1 MGVISRVRV
10 ALMKTAEGVFEFTR
24 WEESAYSEPDA
35 SPKLTQA
42 RVSNNFHGDI
52 EGSSDLVYVMTYL
65 TDDRGTFLG
74 YEQVQGTL
82 SDRDGTFVL
91 RHDGTFGD
99 GSVRADLKIV
109 AGSGTGALSG
119 ISGEGEY
126 VATHG
131 QKQSPYTIRW
141 RIDGAGSTDS

>member
-1 MGVISRVRV
+1 
-10 ALMKTAEGVFEFTR
+10 MKSAEGVFEFTR

-42 RVSNNFHGDI
+42 RISNNFHGDI
-52 EGSSDLVYVMTYL
+52 EGSSDLVYVMTYIS
-65 TDDRGTFLG
+65 DDRATFLG
-74 YEQVQGTL
+74 YEQVRGTL
-82 SDRDGTFVL
+82 SDLDGSFVLQHEGTFADGT
-91 RHDGTFGD
+91 
-99 GSVRADLKIV
+99 VRAKLKIV
-109 AGSGTGALSG
+109 TSSGTGGLTG

-141 RIDGAGSTDS
+141 QIDGAGSTDS

>member
-1 MGVISRVRV
+1 
-10 ALMKTAEGVFEFTR
+10 MKTAEGVFEFTR

-42 RVSNNFHGDI
+42 RISNAFHGDI
-52 EGSSDLVYVMTYL
+52 QGSSDLVYVMTYIS
-65 TDDRGTFLG
+65 DDRGTFLG

-82 SDRDGTFVL
+82 SDRDGSFVL
-91 RHDGTFGD
+91 RHDGTFD
-99 GSVRADLKIV
+99 EGSVRADLKIV
-109 AGSGTGALSG
+109 AGSGTGALTG

>member
-1 MGVISRVRV
+1 
-10 ALMKTAEGVFEFTR
+10 MKTAEGVFEFTR

-42 RVSNNFHGDI
+42 RISNNFHGDI
-52 EGSSDLVYVMTYL
+52 EGSSDLVYVMTYIS
-65 TDDRGTFLG
+65 DDKATFLG
-74 YEQVQGTL
+74 YEQVRGTL
-82 SDRDGTFVL
+82 SDRDGSFVL
-91 RHDGTFGD
+91 RHEGNFADGD
-99 GSVRADLKIV
+99 VRAVLNIV
-109 AGSGTGALSG
+109 NGSGTGALTG

-141 RIDGAGSTDS
+141 RIDGAGSTDA